1 MAIVGFDGKTYPS
14 VEAMQKAMQQQDTD
28 KLRQIGL
35 DKGADEKFFQSN
47 QFQQFL
53 KQNPMMGVYPTVVV
67 NDAYGF
73 GNSPRTNAMA
83 KYYTD
88 YLTETGQQGRIKKSA
103 EQLGFESLPASK
115 PAKDTLPPN
124 APDGMYDP
132 KMIARPGVMAFGYN
146 PKTGQ
151 FVTAGSGTPDN
162 PGDFV
167 FRGNYESLFEMFP
180 EAKAR
185 FEEGKRIGFSNLKP
199 FASTGNTDMA
209 QDDKDLTDQEQ
220 VIKQK
225 SEQAQKKELAP
236 EETITYDPQQVK
248 DKELLTTKGKLLS
261 EPEDITATKIDTSK
275 FEQEKPTKEK
285 PAETY
290 EASTVGDVGELDAAV
305 GELSDE
311 SKVVAAQGEV
321 SPDALVEAATA
332 ELDPRATVKY
342 QLADLYKSIQEGEEL
357 PAWASPAVRKV
368 SAIMA
373 QRGLGSSSM
382 ASAAI
387 TQALMESGV
396 AIAQQDANRYATLQL
411 QNLTNRQQ
419 AAIQNATVVASM
431 DMANLNNRQAAA
443 VNNAK
448 AFLSIDLQNLT
459 NEQQSNTI
467 NFQSQVQ
474 ALLSDASQENAAK
487 QFNAKS
493 ENELEQFFAELGAQI
508 ETSTLNRL
516 SALEEYNVSQEDA
529 VQIFNNQQKSQ
540 REQFNTNMRVAIDQ
554 SNTQWRR
561 QINTANTAAQ
571 NEVNR
576 QNVLTLT
583 GMRQQALN
591 DLWQLYKDQASWSMK
606 ISENREDRAHNAA
619 MQASAI
625 ADNASNYND
634 NFNKYLVLKTIDNI
648 FRPQKD

>member
-1 MAIVGFDGKTYPS
+1 MALPPQNTTFQQAVKKSQEELEKAKKAGVPLKAVNPYQGPPKGSTKLGRVAQQRLEKLDPNGGNAKAVSGPAKLVDRRANSLPDY
-14 VEAMQKAMQQQDTD
+14 EAFKKYQSTIPNSG
-28 KLRQIGL
+28 KLRVSASVIVPRRLADGTVINFGSPLEAEDYDNYLKSIGKPPTTAVNQKL
-35 DKGADEKFFQSN
+35 STLKGS
-47 QFQQFL
+47 
-53 KQNPMMGVYPTVVV
+53 
-67 NDAYGF
+67 
-73 GNSPRTNAMA
+73 
-83 KYYTD
+83 
-88 YLTETGQQGRIKKSA
+88 
-103 EQLGFESLPASK
+103 
-115 PAKDTLPPN
+115 
-124 APDGMYDP
+124 
-132 KMIARPGVMAFGYN
+132 
-146 PKTGQ
+146 
-151 FVTAGSGTPDN
+151 
-162 PGDFV
+162 
-167 FRGNYESLFEMFP
+167 
-180 EAKAR
+180 
-185 FEEGKRIGFSNLKP
+185 
-199 FASTGNTDMA
+199 TDMA
-209 QDDKDLTDQEQ
+209 EQDTNQLSIDPRDKTPSTDKDLTEQEQ
-220 VIKQK
+220 VIQQK

-236 EETITYDPQQVK
+236 EETITYTPQQVE
-248 DKELLTTKGKLLS
+248 DEEVLTTEGKLLS

-275 FEQEKPTKEK
+275 FQQEKPTKEK

-321 SPDALVEAATA
+321 SPDALAEAATA

-342 QLADLYKSIQEGEEL
+342 QLADLYKSIEEGEEL

-396 AIAQQDANRYATLQL
+396 AIAQQDANKYATLQL

-459 NEQQSNTI
+459 NEQQSNTV

-554 SNTQWRR
+554 SNTLWRR

-591 DLWQLYKDQASWSMK
+591 DLWQLYKDQASWTMK

-625 ADNASNYND
+625 ADNAANYND

>member
-1 MAIVGFDGKTYPS
+1 MA
-14 VEAMQKAMQQQDTD
+14 EQDT
-28 KLRQIGL
+28 
-35 DKGADEKFFQSN
+35 N
-47 QFQQFL
+47 QL
-53 KQNPMMGVYPTVVV
+53 SV
-67 NDAYGF
+67 
-73 GNSPRTNAMA
+73 
-83 KYYTD
+83 
-88 YLTETGQQGRIKKSA
+88 
-103 EQLGFESLPASK
+103 
-115 PAKDTLPPN
+115 LPPN
-124 APDGMYDP
+124 
-132 KMIARPGVMAFGYN
+132 
-146 PKTGQ
+146 T
-151 FVTAGSGTPDN
+151 
-162 PGDFV
+162 
-167 FRGNYESLFEMFP
+167 
-180 EAKAR
+180 
-185 FEEGKRIGFSNLKP
+185 
-199 FASTGNTDMA
+199 
-209 QDDKDLTDQEQ
+209 DKDLTEQEQ
-220 VIKQK
+220 VIEQK

-236 EETITYDPQQVK
+236 EETIKYTPQQVE
-248 DKELLTTKGKLLS
+248 DEEVMTTEGKLLS

-275 FEQEKPTKEK
+275 FKQEKPTKEK

-321 SPDALVEAATA
+321 SPDALAEAATA

-342 QLADLYKSIQEGEEL
+342 QLADLYKSIEEGEEL

-396 AIAQQDANRYATLQL
+396 AIAQQDANKYATLQL

-459 NEQQSNTI
+459 NEQQSNTV

-591 DLWQLYKDQASWSMK
+591 DLWQLYKDQASWTMK

-625 ADNASNYND
+625 ADNAANYND